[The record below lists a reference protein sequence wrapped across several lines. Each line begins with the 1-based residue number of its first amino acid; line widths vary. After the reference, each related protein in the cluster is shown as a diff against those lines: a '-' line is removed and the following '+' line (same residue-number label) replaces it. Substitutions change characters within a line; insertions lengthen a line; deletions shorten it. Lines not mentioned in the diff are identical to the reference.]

1 MNYAEK
7 RAKGGT
13 GLFIFTLVSVALGY
27 ILKLILARQMS
38 VSDFGLFFSVLA
50 FFGFMWSLKDIGIG
64 TYVARKIPE
73 LEARKQ
79 EEKIRPLIAT
89 TFLFQFFVGAAIAAV
104 IFMTSDFLAQSYFHD
119 PGASLLLKIMLV
131 ELVIASMLMKSILQ
145 GMKLLKSFALV
156 EVVRV
161 A

>member
-7 RAKGGT
+7 IAKGCT
-13 GLFIFTLVSVALGY
+13 GRFIFTLVSVALGY

-38 VSDFGLFFSVLA
+38 VSDLGLFFSVLA

-89 TFLFQFFVGAAIAAV
+89 TFMFQLVVGIVITSVLFIL
-104 IFMTSDFLAQSYFHD
+104 SDFLA
-119 PGASLLLKIMLV
+119 
-131 ELVIASMLMKSILQ
+131 
-145 GMKLLKSFALV
+145 
-156 EVVRV
+156 
-161 A
+161 